1 MDLQTISSRTGIP
14 SRTLRY
20 VVDHKMIPT
29 LHVTTR
35 DNEVGRPRVFADD
48 YGVAIACAA
57 LLLQAGVRRETAE
70 NCLRI
75 LAAVNTKPEAPSKGI
90 SIATV
95 MERRFKSAIVEFGD
109 GITGR
114 LFLPFDDVDTG
125 WLSMKPLAQLAKD
138 YRPSVIFSLDIGRL
152 ILEIFGSPDQDN

>member
-20 VVDHKMIPT
+20 VVDHKMVPT
-29 LHVTTR
+29 LRVKTR

-70 NCLRI
+70 NCIRI
-75 LAAVNTKPEAPSKGI
+75 LAAVNTKPESPSKGI

-95 MERRFKSAIVEFGD
+95 MERRPKSAIVEFGD
-109 GITGR
+109 GVTCR
-114 LFLPFDDVDTG
+114 LIFPLDDFDSG
-125 WLSMKPLAQLAKD
+125 WLSISPPARLAKD
-138 YRPSVIFSLDIGRL
+138 YKPSVTFSLDIGKL
-152 ILEIFGSPDQDN
+152 ISEIFGSSE